1 MFFVC
6 RTPIARPLVFA
17 VEEFDKRLWQQFFE
31 ISHKDDIVLTMIVY
45 PAAIAFFGVLALYLA
60 CGLRIENFVERILVN
75 ISKYNV

>member
-1 MFFVC
+1 MLFVC

-45 PAAIAFFGVLALYLA
+45 PAAVALFGVSALCFA
-60 CGLRIENFVERILVN
+60 CCSSVENLVERILVD